1 MTESNM
7 PRRRRGGAMRIPR
20 TRGALSGF
28 LLIVL
33 GAWGALIPFIGPY
46 FKYAYTP
53 DTTWTWTTARLWLEV
68 VPGVAAI
75 LGGLILL
82 MTANRASALF
92 GGWLAS
98 AAGAWFV
105 VGQFVSKLWDGEW
118 SRIGDPIG
126 GPKRQVVEQLG
137 FFSGLGVVILFLAAH
152 AAGRVTVRS
161 VKDLELVERHAN
173 AEPGVVDEHR
183 RGRKRGGRDA
193 GARDTVGRDAVGGD
207 AGGRDAVGGDAG
219 GRDAGGRDAVGGD
232 ETRHLGRG
240 TGRDDETAGGRSGA
254 TPLGETERRS
264 GGTGEASPRER
275 R

>member
-1 MTESNM
+1 
-7 PRRRRGGAMRIPR
+7 
-20 TRGALSGF
+20 
-28 LLIVL
+28 
-33 GAWGALIPFIGPY
+33 
-46 FKYAYTP
+46 
-53 DTTWTWTTARLWLEV
+53 
-68 VPGVAAI
+68 
-75 LGGLILL
+75 
-82 MTANRASALF
+82 LF

-173 AEPGVVDEHR
+173 AEPGVMDEHR
-183 RGRKRGGRDA
+183 RGRMRGGRDA
-193 GARDTVGRDAVGGD
+193 GARDTV
-207 AGGRDAVGGDAG
+207 

>member
-1 MTESNM
+1 MTESNT

-46 FKYAYTP
+46 FKYGFSTG
-53 DTTWTWTTARLWLEV
+53 TWQWTTGRLWLEV

-82 MTANRASALF
+82 TTANRASAVF

-105 VGQFVSKLWDGEW
+105 VGPVVSPLWGGADAD
-118 SRIGDPIG
+118 IGAPVG

-137 FFSGLGVVILFLAAH
+137 FFYGLGVVILFLAAH

-161 VKDLELVERHAN
+161 VRDLEAVDRHTDA
-173 AEPGVVDEHR
+173 AEPVGAEEHR
-183 RGRKRGGRDA
+183 RGFGRGKPRRDQAEREESRRAAGGAETRREEVAREEPRAAGRDT
-193 GARDTVGRDAVGGD
+193 G
-207 AGGRDAVGGDAG
+207 AGGPGNTTV
-219 GRDAGGRDAVGGD
+219 
-232 ETRHLGRG
+232 
-240 TGRDDETAGGRSGA
+240 GGRSGA
-254 TPLGETERRS
+254 TSLSDEERRS
-264 GGTGEASPRER
+264 GSSGTRER
-275 R
+275 

>member
-1 MTESNM
+1 MTESNT

-82 MTANRASALF
+82 MTANRASAVF

-105 VGQFVSKLWDGEW
+105 VGQFVSRLWDGEW

-161 VKDLELVERHAN
+161 VKDLELVERHAD

-183 RGRKRGGRDA
+183 RGGRKRGGRDT
-193 GARDTVGRDAVGGD
+193 GARDTVGR
-207 AGGRDAVGGDAG
+207 DAG
-219 GRDAGGRDAVGGD
+219 GRDAGGRDGAGED

-240 TGRDDETAGGRSGA
+240 TSKDDETVGGRSGA
-254 TPLGETERRS
+254 TPLSETARRS